1 MTNRRSSFDVLVLG
15 AGSAGCVLAS
25 RLSEDPDRSVCL
37 VEAGPDHGAYD
48 EGRWPADLLSANELA
63 TSHDWGFSGGWSS
76 WRAKVVGGCSAHNG
90 CFVAWGAPADFD
102 EWGEAGNPGWSE
114 AALEPYRRR
123 VSDVLRVRTSRV
135 EDLEPFM
142 RAGLEAAAE
151 IGLPILEDF
160 DDPRAVE
167 GAAAIKVNAVGDVRW
182 NAAFAYLDPCRGRPN
197 PTLVP
202 DALVDRLRLDG
213 ERATG
218 AIVRVESGEVEIT
231 ADLVVLAAG
240 A

>member
-37 VEAGPDHGAYD
+37 IEAGPDHGAYD
-48 EGRWPADLLSANELA
+48 EGRWPADLLYANELA
-63 TSHDWGFSGGWSS
+63 TSHDWG
-76 WRAKVVGGCSAHNG
+76 VVGGCSAHNG
-90 CFVAWGAPADFD
+90 CFVAWGAPGDFD
-102 EWGEAGNPGWSE
+102 EWEEAGNPGWSQAE
-114 AALEPYRRR
+114 IEPYRRR

-135 EDLEPFM
+135 EDLEPLM

-197 PTLVP
+197 LTLVP